1 LNPEE
6 LKGAYEERVRRMGL
20 EIEAREVWLATL
32 SAVAAKTHGCEE
44 SKEILDI
51 ALSEVL
57 ARLNLTAG
65 WVFTGSQGDRK
76 LHFAAARGV
85 SKQYLDTVERVGLA
99 ECLCPEVFWTGHR
112 MQARNTT
119 QCPRMPTIVEGL
131 RERVAHACVPLSFE
145 GETRGVLNIAAREG
159 QLFSEDEL
167 RFFELLGRQ
176 VCVAIARADHLKGE
190 RKSNQEA
197 REALERLKGA
207 QDKILEAEKMAT
219 LGTFAS
225 GLAHEVRN
233 PLNSISLQLSILE
246 RRIKRLDSASSKE
259 MENVTEIIR
268 SEISR
273 LDALVGDFLLFSR
286 GNRLHRSMGSL
297 DDLVDDVVR
306 LLEPEAREASIH
318 FERRRASEQKAPGMS
333 MDPERIKQVI
343 LNIVR
348 NAFEAIGS
356 GGSVRVETEVLK
368 DEVRVAVHDSG
379 PGLPEGVEIFQ
390 LFVTTKAKGTGLG
403 LAIAHQIVTDHG
415 GRITAE
421 NAEGGGARFAVALP
435 IHGASEGSGV
445 R

>member
-1 LNPEE
+1 LNPDE
-6 LKGAYEERVRRMGL
+6 LQGAYEARVRLLGL
-20 EIEAREVWLATL
+20 EVEAREVWLATL

-51 ALSEVL
+51 ALAEVL
-57 ARLNLTAG
+57 SRLNLSAG
-65 WVFTGSQGDRK
+65 WVFMGSQGDRK
-76 LHFAAARGV
+76 LRFAAARGV

-119 QCPRMPTIVEGL
+119 QCPRMPTIIERL
-131 RERVAHACVPLSFE
+131 RERVAHACVPLRFE
-145 GETRGVLNIAAREG
+145 GETRGVLNIAARPA
-159 QLFSEDEL
+159 QLFTEDEL
-167 RFFELLGRQ
+167 RFFELLGHQ
-176 VCVAIARADHLKGE
+176 VCIAMERADHLKAE
-190 RKSNQEA
+190 RKAQE
-197 REALERLKGA
+197 
-207 QDKILEAEKMAT
+207 KILATEKMAT

-246 RRIKRLDSASSKE
+246 RRIKRLDPASSKE

-286 GNRLHRSMGSL
+286 GNRLHRSISSL
-297 DDLVDDVVR
+297 DDLVDDVIR
-306 LLEPEAREASIH
+306 LLEPEAREASIKL
-318 FERRRASEQKAPGMS
+318 ERRRISDQKAPGLS
-333 MDPERIKQVI
+333 LDPERIKQVI

-348 NAFEAIGS
+348 NAFEAIGE
-356 GGSVRVETEVLK
+356 GGLVRVETQVLK
-368 DEVRVAVHDSG
+368 NEVWVTVQDSG
-379 PGLPEGVEIFQ
+379 PGLPEGVDIFQ

-421 NAEGGGARFAVALP
+421 NAQNGGARFAIAIP
-435 IHGASEGSGV
+435 IQTAAKEPEP